1 MAVAAGGA
9 VGGGGEGAADGT
21 GAEGVIGGA
30 FPGADGTA
38 AAVGAA
44 GGAAA
49 VGGGGAGDLSVA
61 RSLIPMALPQLVA
74 PRAAL
79 TASVRASLMAP
90 QPSAPV
96 VELVSPMAKLWAQ
109 RIRSLPAGV
118 TVPERLI
125 AAPR

>member
-1 MAVAAGGA
+1 MAHSLVPVALPPPSGLLAA
-9 VGGGGEGAADGT
+9 RLQSGEVVLR
-21 GAEGVIGGA
+21 ES
-30 FPGADGTA
+30 
-38 AAVGAA
+38 
-44 GGAAA
+44 
-49 VGGGGAGDLSVA
+49 SVA

-90 QPSAPV
+90 QLSAPV
-96 VELVSPMAKLWAQ
+96 VAVMESVSPMAKLWAQ